1 MKKVKFLSL
10 LLCLA
15 LILTSLSVPAEVSAA
30 GKVTTSMTLNV
41 TSKQT
46 MYVGTSKKIKV
57 KSVKPTGISKK
68 VTYKSSNA
76 SVVKVT
82 KTGTIKALKEGKAT
96 ITVTSKSNKKIQKKV
111 KVTVKNLVKNRTY
124 NQMVIAL
131 DKKKKTKNLTLTS
144 KVKAANL
151 AFSSSKKKVATVSP
165 KGLLT
170 GKKAGQ
176 AKITVKGKKG
186 VVKGAKQ
193 VLTLYV
199 AKKSVKTVALDKE
212 NVTLNPLET
221 VKLKT
226 TVTPKQAANVVVYQ
240 SSDESVA
247 SVTQS
252 GEVTALNP
260 GTAIITA
267 TTVDGNKKVECMVTV
282 AGDGTDIPDNNSGD
296 KTDGTKDEKPS
307 DTDVSGNTTGGT
319 DADKTTDPEQ
329 PGEGDKEDEAT
340 PEQPGDTDTDKPV
353 TPEQPGNTDKPVTPD
368 QPEDG
373 DKDDVTTPDQPE
385 DTDKEETTTP
395 EQPVTPENLTA
406 RDMYEKAPYISTY
419 YFNPTPT
426 TDEEINIPIYVT
438 DSEQTEYI
446 DKDDSKRF
454 NVLYEVDGE
463 EHYLNNVKAGDMTI
477 PIGKLSA
484 GTHYFAIQSI
494 DRQTGLKSHKV
505 YNDLIVK
512 TSEESI
518 ISLEETYTV
527 TDADLTTYKINKND
541 STVAEDL
548 ETTRDGLTQMFKDLS
563 AKGYQKCILPTGTY
577 RINGENKRFECIMI
591 PSNFTVDMNGSTFK
605 LNTVLANN
613 VGCSIVSMNDEENA
627 HLTNG
632 TLEGDR
638 FERKNLGL
646 ETGYLGE
653 PINTFLFRG
662 CKNCSITNMTIK
674 NTTGHTIGTQYVW
687 GPSQKITEYTKT
699 RIVDGEEVPCDDC
712 STSNMIDLTKMKEW
726 SDYVSVG
733 QAEGYRGI
741 KGESGVI
748 YVHFYDEDQKYLE
761 TVTGYQ
767 FRKIR
772 IPEKAK
778 YGRVTMLG
786 TLTVE
791 HNVSF
796 HCKHLGDYL
805 EISDIDFIDTR
816 TTAMAPS
823 ACNNLLIENCTYTRA
838 GNSITPCAVD
848 FEDGWQEC
856 QDVYYRNVKVLE
868 SSGTAT
874 VIDNTGYNHVYEGI
888 EGHRMILRRGGL
900 GGVIR
905 NSKDMTNTVNWTVGN
920 KIVCKY
926 SRLYN
931 VESGNIIVSHSDTE
945 SGEFEEFKVRDS
957 VINGSYVNSSTD
969 IVTYEDCVFTKL
981 SGQNFVLKNCV
992 VQPQP
997 FWGENIYCY
1006 GCEFKNMETPDG
1018 EIAFSFNSL
1027 DAERVFENCT
1037 FKGKTQLKNHNNFN
1051 SGVFKG
1057 CEFDDLSMTIG
1068 LSAKDT
1074 NKGIDFIDCNIKS
1087 SAENLIHLGPH
1098 AYSKAY
1104 IDLNFTNCEITHT
1117 GENLIYSYGKAT
1129 DESIIEF
1136 DNCTINKESGK
1147 IY

>member
-46 MYVGTSKKIKV
+46 MYVGTSQKIKV
-57 KSVKPTGISKK
+57 KSVKPTGSSKK

-96 ITVTSKSNKKIQKKV
+96 ITVTSKSNKKVQKKV

-282 AGDGTDIPDNNSGD
+282 AGDGTDVPGNNSGD

-329 PGEGDKEDEAT
+329 P
-340 PEQPGDTDTDKPV
+340 
-353 TPEQPGNTDKPVTPD
+353 
-368 QPEDG
+368 
-373 DKDDVTTPDQPE
+373 E

-395 EQPVTPENLTA
+395 DQPVTPENLTA

-463 EHYLNNVKAGDMTI
+463 EHYLNNAKAGDMTI

-563 AKGYQKCILPTGTY
+563 AKGYQKCILPNGTY
-577 RINGENKRFECIMI
+577 RINGENKRYECIMI

-605 LNTVLANN
+605 LNTVSANN

-638 FERKNLGL
+638 FERKDLGL

-888 EGHRMILRRGGL
+888 EGHRMILRRGVL

-981 SGQNFVLKNCV
+981 IGQNFVLKNCV
-992 VQPQP
+992 AQPQP
-997 FWGENIYCY
+997 YWGENIYCY

-1057 CEFDDLSMTIG
+1057 CEFDDLSMLIT

-1087 SAENLIHLGPH
+1087 SAENLIHLGPY
-1098 AYSKAY
+1098 AYCKAY

-1117 GENLIYSYGKAT
+1117 GENLIYSYGDAT

-1147 IY
+1147 VITGYGNVVNEPTTSLDIIFKGGSVNKELDTSWCGDSGYIRIKYE

>member
-46 MYVGTSKKIKV
+46 MYVGTSQKIKV
-57 KSVKPTGISKK
+57 KSVKPTGTSKK

-96 ITVTSKSNKKIQKKV
+96 ITVTSKSNKKVQKKV

-282 AGDGTDIPDNNSGD
+282 AGDGTD
-296 KTDGTKDEKPS
+296 KP
-307 DTDVSGNTTGGT
+307 V
-319 DADKTTDPEQ
+319 
-329 PGEGDKEDEAT
+329 T
-340 PEQPGDTDTDKPV
+340 PEQPEDTDKPV
-353 TPEQPGNTDKPVTPD
+353 TPEQPEDTDKPVTPD

-373 DKDDVTTPDQPE
+373 DKDDVTDPEQPE

-518 ISLEETYTV
+518 ISPEETYTV

-577 RINGENKRFECIMI
+577 RINGEDKRYACIMI

-605 LNTVLANN
+605 LNTVSANN

-638 FERKNLGL
+638 FERKDLGL

-888 EGHRMILRRGGL
+888 EGHRMILRRGVL

-931 VESGNIIVSHSDTE
+931 VESGNMIFSHSDTE

-957 VINGSYVNSSTD
+957 VINGTYVNTSTD
-969 IVTYEDCVFTKL
+969 IVTFEDCVFTKL

-1057 CEFDDLSMTIG
+1057 CEFDDLSMLIT

-1087 SAENLIHLGPH
+1087 SAENLIHLGPF

-1147 IY
+1147 LITGWVNVVDEPTTSLDIIFKGGSVNKELDTSWCGDSGYIRIKYE